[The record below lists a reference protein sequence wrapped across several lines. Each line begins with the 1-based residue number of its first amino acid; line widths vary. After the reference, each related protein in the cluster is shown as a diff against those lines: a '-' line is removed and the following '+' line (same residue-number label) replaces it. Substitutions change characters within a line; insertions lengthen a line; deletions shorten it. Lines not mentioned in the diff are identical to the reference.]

1 VCLGC
6 CIIFTPSTRV
16 WGPSVSSRVHPQVV
30 SDSKFG
36 IKYPIADLVA
46 GVNKRIPIPYLSLS
60 VPDLGNVGVDAVVNL
75 SGDLSEF
82 LFFSFHVANTHINT
96 DPRRPHEQDTSHTWF
111 LCLYYCLNAFY
122 FLVRGPPGRSHAFTL
137 GMLSMQPSGSRSS
150 WAWTHAAK
158 SCSNPNAGQI

>member
-6 CIIFTPSTRV
+6 RIIFAPSTRV

-82 LFFSFHVANTHINT
+82 RFFSFHVANTHINT
-96 DPRRPHEQDTSHTWF
+96 DPPMTT
-111 LCLYYCLNAFY
+111 
-122 FLVRGPPGRSHAFTL
+122 
-137 GMLSMQPSGSRSS
+137 
-150 WAWTHAAK
+150 
-158 SCSNPNAGQI
+158 